1 MLVPLKLKLLLMIV
15 VVHLPPLSN
24 ILSISSLLCEGYS
37 CSQCVCIF
45 TMVPQFSYDSYRT
58 SMNFHIISKTDF
70 LKKHVIFFHFK
81 SPDFWMDSSA
91 GKYTVCYAR
100 VVFNQGNGNCF

>member
-1 MLVPLKLKLLLMIV
+1 MLVLLKLKLLLMIV

-45 TMVPQFSYDSYRT
+45 TMVPQFSYDSYHT
-58 SMNFHIISKTDF
+58 SMNFHIISETDF

-81 SPDFWMDSSA
+81 SPDFKSV
-91 GKYTVCYAR
+91 GKHTVCYAR